1 MEVRHKGNKRLGL
14 DCMPIYVYMRG
25 FFFFFESV
33 NTVLRLS
40 FVFIFK

>member
-25 FFFFFESV
+25 FFFFGVSKHRAKV
-33 NTVLRLS
+33 KLR
-40 FVFIFK
+40 FHF